1 MTASAVQLPTTI
13 QLVPRQKP
21 PLTELIQ
28 PSKNALQK
36 LDRYIEA
43 RTALTQGKKQGNNSE
58 VIRRLESAERHAAY
72 LLMAVADD
80 LRDELV
86 KQGEL

>member
-1 MTASAVQLPTTI
+1 MTASALQLIRET
-13 QLVPRQKP
+13 R
-21 PLTELIQ
+21 PLTELVR
-28 PSKNALQK
+28 PAKNALQK

-43 RTALTQGKKQGNNSE
+43 RTALTQGRKHGNNTE
-58 VIRRLESAERHAAY
+58 VIRKLESAENHAAY

-80 LRDELV
+80 LRDELE